1 MGTDPSAAAGPYGTG
16 GILRAAACFVFAGGP
31 YAINPER
38 SESSGLVAPSQAA
51 DACIATYRLQ
61 KAYETPA
68 AGTLFG
74 EEPVFRRLPASMRE
88 KSKSGTLSIHR
99 FSLL

>member
-51 DACIATYRLQ
+51 DACIATCRLQ

-74 EEPVFRRLPASMRE
+74 EEPY
-88 KSKSGTLSIHR
+88 KSCDSLSSVIQDHPWAV
-99 FSLL
+99 LADWL